1 MRSPRGGWLVL
12 AGALVA
18 CGGTGSGQGEPAG
31 SGAPTSGSSG
41 GGVVAGSGVNSEG
54 GGGTGGAAASSSS
67 SSGGLS
73 GSTSSSSSSGG
84 AGGVPAG
91 SSSGS
96 GGGAVQTADAGA
108 GPVVRDGGGPVAG
121 EGGPGTAA
129 PWDSGSPTDTDPGTD
144 GDGEYNILP
153 PYNNQPPGLT
163 RQPGVPVGTLTASV
177 NFPSAVYNGTM
188 FSYRLY
194 VPAQYNKAV
203 PAALMVTQDGRQWID
218 RFSVIYDNLI
228 AAGKAPITIAVFVP
242 ASTPAMRSQE
252 YDTVDDT
259 YSKFVMQDLLPLVKA
274 NYNITDDPAGRA
286 TSGNSSGGIA
296 AFSIAWFRPD
306 AFHRVLTS
314 SGTFVNIGGKG
325 GDKYPAMIAAAPMTP
340 IRAYFSS
347 SLGDMPGWLDAN
359 RAMANALK
367 AKGNHYRFIWG
378 DASIGHGGG
387 AMLNGDLPYAMEWLW
402 RGYVQPK

>member
-1 MRSPRGGWLVL
+1 
-12 AGALVA
+12 
-18 CGGTGSGQGEPAG
+18 
-31 SGAPTSGSSG
+31 
-41 GGVVAGSGVNSEG
+41 
-54 GGGTGGAAASSSS
+54 
-67 SSGGLS
+67 
-73 GSTSSSSSSGG
+73 
-84 AGGVPAG
+84 
-91 SSSGS
+91 
-96 GGGAVQTADAGA
+96 
-108 GPVVRDGGGPVAG
+108 VRDGGGPVAG

>member
-1 MRSPRGGWLVL
+1 MRSARDRLWVL
-12 AGALVA
+12 AWALA
-18 CGGTGSGQGEPAG
+18 GCGGMGRTQGEAVG
-31 SGAPTSGSSG
+31 IGSSTNG
-41 GGVVAGSGVNSEG
+41 GLGGAAGGTEG
-54 GGGTGGAAASSSS
+54 GTTAASSSS
-67 SSGGLS
+67 GG
-73 GSTSSSSSSGG
+73 GSSSPIAGVSSSGG
-84 AGGVPAG
+84 SGNGGGAATGSSGVTGGPVAQPRDGGGALPASPDGGKPLATDAG
-91 SSSGS
+91 SSS
-96 GGGAVQTADAGA
+96 
-108 GPVVRDGGGPVAG
+108 
-121 EGGPGTAA
+121 AA
-129 PWDSGSPTDTDPGTD
+129 AWDSGSPTDTDPGVD
-144 GDGEYNILP
+144 GDGEYNLLP
-153 PYNNQPPGLT
+153 PYDNQPPGLT
-163 RQPGVPVGTLTASV
+163 QQAGVPVGTLTASV

-306 AFHRVLTS
+306 SFHRVLTS
-314 SGTFVNIGGKG
+314 SGSFVNIGGKG
-325 GDKYPAMIAAAPMTP
+325 GDMYPAMIAAAPMTP

-378 DASIGHGGG
+378 DASVGHGGG
-387 AMLNGDLPYAMEWLW
+387 AMLNSDLPTAMEWLW